1 MFSHGRLGLILG
13 IFRTQGLLSQ
23 TNALSRE
30 TAVPRKNG
38 KNEIKRNKKNKS
50 KREKKG
56 TKSSREGRKRKNN

>member
-30 TAVPRKNG
+30 TAMPRKNG
-38 KNEIKRNKKNKS
+38 KNETKRNKKNKS
-50 KREKKG
+50 EREKKRN
-56 TKSSREGRKRKNN
+56 KEFERRKKT